1 MYIIGKENSSPLQY
15 SCLGNPMDYSLQIPW
30 TEEPGRLQSMGV
42 AKSGHK
48 LATKQ
53 QQQMYILY
61 KKVLIVG
68 IPGYWVVLNWFTI
81 FSKCFLKSTYYFLKK
96 KTVQLFSFSEGKLF

>member
-15 SCLGNPMDYSLQIPW
+15 SSLGNPMDYSLQIPW

-68 IPGYWVVLNWFTI
+68 IPGYG
-81 FSKCFLKSTYYFLKK
+81 
-96 KTVQLFSFSEGKLF
+96 LF